1 MNERTLSSRTVFDGR
16 LLRID
21 VLDVEL
27 DNGTRTVRE
36 IVRHPGAC
44 VILAQLP
51 EPDDRFVFVR
61 QFRKAAGVELLEVVA
76 GTLDPG
82 ETPETCAVR
91 EVKEETG
98 YDVESLHKLGE
109 CYPAPGYTE
118 EKLHLYYARLKPAR
132 GDAAPEE
139 DEQLEVAYI
148 ASDEL
153 ETMIARGEIVDGK
166 TLAIWL
172 LYRKRLCEP

>member
-1 MNERTLSSRTVFDGR
+1 MNERTLSSKTVFDGR

-27 DNGTRTVRE
+27 DDGTRTVRE

-44 VILAQLP
+44 AILCQLA
-51 EPDDRFVFVR
+51 EPDNRFVFVR
-61 QFRKAAGVELLEVVA
+61 QFRKAAAVELLEVVA

-98 YDVESLHKLGE
+98 YEVEALRKLGV
-109 CYPAPGYTE
+109 CYPAAGYTE
-118 EKLHLYYARLKPAR
+118 EKLHLYYARLKPDQ

-139 DEQLEVAYI
+139 DEQLEVVHLSA
-148 ASDEL
+148 DKL
-153 ETMIARGEIVDGK
+153 ETMIARGEMVDAK

-172 LYRKRLCEP
+172 LYSKRMCEQ